1 MTARADGAAM
11 AAQRNYPLNCWWVA
25 AFGDEVGRAPLAR
38 WLLDTPVVLF
48 RTEAGEVV
56 ALEDRCP
63 HRQAPLSAGRLQG
76 DAIECAYHGFQFGAN
91 GRCVRVP
98 SMSSPAPLRVETYPV
113 REIGP
118 LVWIYPG
125 DKDCIDQV
133 PPPPVIDWMTDPAFV
148 IRKGSMEIA
157 ANYLLLKEN
166 VLDLTHL
173 AYVHGDSFQI
183 TDWVDPP
190 VVTTDGDTVSYR
202 QEFIRSPLAPGYA
215 LSLGLEPGTP
225 WNRVGTGKLLSPA
238 SHESATEF
246 FDPDKPDV
254 PTGRNCFAHLTTPI
268 DNENMLYFFVTGR
281 NYANDENAMD
291 MLVQILVK
299 GFREDQD
306 ILEKV
311 QAMISRRP
319 RRGSTGE
326 RSVKADAA
334 GVAARRIIERWM
346 ERETLRE

>member
-1 MTARADGAAM
+1 MTPASLDTGLA
-11 AAQRNYPLNCWWVA
+11 RNYPLNCWWVA
-25 AFGDEVGRAPLAR
+25 AFGDEVGREPLAR
-38 WLLDTPVVLF
+38 WLLDTPTVLF

-63 HRQAPLSAGRLQG
+63 HRQAPLSTGRVQG
-76 DAIECAYHGFQFGAN
+76 DAIECGYHGFQFGAN

-98 SMSSPAPLRVETYPV
+98 SMSSPPPIRVETYPV
-113 REIGP
+113 KEIGP
-118 LVWIYPG
+118 LVWVYLG
-125 DKDCIDQV
+125 DQACIDQV
-133 PPPPVIDWMTDPAFV
+133 PPPPVIDWMTDPAFA
-148 IRKGSMEIA
+148 IRKGMMDIA

-173 AYVHGDSFQI
+173 GYVHGDSFQI

-190 VVTTDGDTVSYR
+190 IVTTEGDTVSYR

-246 FDPDKPDV
+246 FDPDQPDV
-254 PTGRNCFAHLTTPI
+254 STGRTCFAHLTTPI
-268 DNENMLYFFVTGR
+268 DNENMHYFFVTGR
-281 NYANDENAMD
+281 NYANDDAAMD
-291 MLVQILVK
+291 FLTQILIK
-299 GFREDQD
+299 GFKEDEF
-306 ILEKV
+306 ILERV
-311 QAMISRRP
+311 QSMISRKP

-334 GVAARRIIERWM
+334 GVAARRIVEGWM
-346 ERETLRE
+346 ERETIRD